1 MPSDSLNKAFSV
13 PGLLIGVSPIVANMW
28 RDVHLAAGTE
38 EFSSKLQEAIDRC
51 GLTVKEFAQKHE
63 LSESTL
69 YKITSGDRTN
79 IRVETLQSIT
89 SAIQNEEGY
98 SGRTIGLITTRGACD
113 RAPSKIHT
121 DAGTF
126 TIKPLPA
133 NTIEDEIIKG
143 VQAERDGIDGIVC
156 GPIAAVTL
164 EQVVEVP
171 VGGLQFSQEL
181 IQGSLTDF
189 AKRID

>member
-1 MPSDSLNKAFSV
+1 
-13 PGLLIGVSPIVANMW
+13 MW
-28 RDVHLAAGTE
+28 QEVHLAAGTDQ
-38 EFSSKLQEAIDRC
+38 FSATLSEAINAC
-51 GLTVKEFAQKHE
+51 GMTVKEFAAKHD

-89 SAIQNEEGY
+89 VALRDEEGY

-113 RAPSKIHT
+113 QAPSSIQVADET
-121 DAGTF
+121 Y

-133 NTIEDEIIKG
+133 QTIEDEIIKG

-156 GPIAAVTL
+156 GPIAATTL
-164 EQVVEVP
+164 EQVVDVP
-171 VGGLQFSQEL
+171 VGGLQFTQDL
-181 IQGSLTDF
+181 IRSSMADF
-189 AKRID
+189 AERLEK

>member
-1 MPSDSLNKAFSV
+1 
-13 PGLLIGVSPIVANMW
+13 MW
-28 RDVHLAAGTE
+28 RDVHLAAGTD
-38 EFSSKLQEAIDRC
+38 EFSATLEEAINTT
-51 GLTVKEFAQKHE
+51 GLTIKEFAEKHD

-89 SAIQNEEGY
+89 TALKAEEGY
-98 SGRTIGLITTRGACD
+98 SGSTIGLITTRGACD
-113 RAPSKIHT
+113 RAPTVIRA
-121 DAGTF
+121 AGKEYTV
-126 TIKPLPA
+126 KPLPA
-133 NTIEDEIIKG
+133 QTIEDEIIKG

-164 EQVVEVP
+164 EQVVDVP

-181 IQGSLTDF
+181 IERSIEDF
-189 AKRID
+189 IEKLNR

>member
-1 MPSDSLNKAFSV
+1 
-13 PGLLIGVSPIVANMW
+13 MW
-28 RDVHLAAGTE
+28 KEVHLAAGTD
-38 EFSSKLQEAIDRC
+38 EFSPKVEEAINMC
-51 GLTVKEFAQKHE
+51 GLTIKEFAAKHD

-89 SAIQNEEGY
+89 AALRDEEGY
-98 SGRTIGLITTRGACD
+98 SNDTLGLITTRGACD
-113 RAPSKIHT
+113 RAPSTIQLAEET
-121 DAGTF
+121 Y

-133 NTIEDEIIKG
+133 QTIEDEIIKG
-143 VQAERDGIDGIVC
+143 IEAERDGIDGIVC

-164 EQVVEVP
+164 EQVVDVP

-181 IQGSLTDF
+181 IERSMRDF
-189 AKRID
+189 AKRLNQ